1 MLITYVRKYNENMM
15 SRQAKNFLGETNLKI
30 NTTLNKSKDN
40 GQQPT
45 STFKWVCKMYTLLH
59 TLKALMTQ
67 QF

>member
-40 GQQPT
+40 G
-45 STFKWVCKMYTLLH
+45 
-59 TLKALMTQ
+59 
-67 QF
+67 